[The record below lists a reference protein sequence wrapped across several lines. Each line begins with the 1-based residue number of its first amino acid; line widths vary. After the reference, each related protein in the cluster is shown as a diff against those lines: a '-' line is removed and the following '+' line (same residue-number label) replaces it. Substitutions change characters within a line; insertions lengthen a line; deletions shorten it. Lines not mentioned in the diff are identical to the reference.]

1 MTTRNGRLWR
11 SFKIGFLNVQIIAIS
26 TSANYF
32 CCWLSRDAEM
42 GVELVEGKETVR
54 CIVSVVNDR
63 DPVTPEVRQSFSRG
77 KAEIRILS
85 SMC

>member
-1 MTTRNGRLWR
+1 
-11 SFKIGFLNVQIIAIS
+11 
-26 TSANYF
+26 
-32 CCWLSRDAEM
+32 M

-77 KAEIRILS
+77 KAGIRILS